1 MCKPPP
7 PTSTCLI
14 ISYFLSWVIVKTQ
27 YNVLKYLPSINA
39 LHYYVYRTADET
51 ISHKNIHTDTKK
63 LNIMHPALCTLA
75 IDLMTF
81 SRYI

>member
-1 MCKPPP
+1 M
-7 PTSTCLI
+7 
-14 ISYFLSWVIVKTQ
+14 Y
-27 YNVLKYLPSINA
+27 YINI
-39 LHYYVYRTADET
+39 YRTADES

-75 IDLMTF
+75 IDLMSF